1 MILARVLSKIYKE
14 GGIILQDEKGIKYV
28 IGTPKPVNPIT
39 VKLLNR
45 KLKYLLLIEPE
56 YYFPEAYMNEEI
68 VIENA
73 TLHDFLMEFVKNL
86 GRGEIT
92 FYSKL
97 VKKMFGVW
105 RYISN
110 FNTKSKSKKQIS
122 SHYDLGGKKGIKLYT
137 NMLCK
142 NMQYS
147 CAIWKD
153 DTKTL
158 EDAQI
163 NKLNH
168 IIKKLKIKKGDKILD
183 IGCGFGTAAAY
194 IAKRTGCEVTGI
206 TLSKNQL
213 DYALQNAKNL
223 NLDNQI
229 NFQLKDYRDMEG
241 KFDKL
246 YSIGMFE
253 HTSLK
258 YYNTFFKKTYDL
270 LKENGTFLLHTIG
283 VVGSPTAPSRWIGTR
298 IFPGG
303 RCPSYS
309 QIIKPIEKSGFI
321 VNDCE
326 TLIRHYDSTLEAWRE
341 RFLAKRGE
349 MKDLFDEKFCKM
361 WEFYLSSTSASFRF
375 RDLCVYQIQLVKN
388 FSTASRTRDYIYDST
403 VIK

>member
-1 MILARVLSKIYKE
+1 MLLARVLSKIYKE
-14 GGIILQDEKGIKYV
+14 DGIILQDEKNVKYV
-28 IGTPKPVNPIT
+28 IGKPNSEKPVT
-39 VKLLNR
+39 VKLLNK
-45 KLKYLLLIEPE
+45 KLKYLLLVEPE
-56 YYFPEAYMNEEI
+56 YYFPEAFINEEI
-68 VIENA
+68 IIENA
-73 TLHDFLMEFVKNL
+73 TLHEFLMVFVKNL

-92 FYSKL
+92 FYSDL
-97 VKKMFGVW
+97 VKKLFGIW

-110 FNTKSKSKKQIS
+110 FNTKSKSKQQIS

-137 NMLCK
+137 NMLCS

-158 EDAQI
+158 EEAQI

-183 IGCGFGTAAAY
+183 IGGGFGTAAAY
-194 IAKRTGCEVTGI
+194 IAKQTGCEVTGI

-213 DYALQNAKNL
+213 DYAVQNAKEL

-229 NFQLKDYRDMEG
+229 SFELKDYRDMGG

-270 LKENGTFLLHTIG
+270 LKDNGTFLLHTIG
-283 VVGSPTAPSRWIGTR
+283 VVGPPSAPSRWIGTR

-326 TLIRHYDSTLEAWRE
+326 SLIKHYDLTLEAWRE
-341 RFLAKRGE
+341 RFLAKRTE

-361 WEFYLSSTSASFRF
+361 WEFYLSSTSAAFRY
-375 RDLCVYQIQLVKN
+375 RDLLVFQIQLVKN
-388 FSTASRTRDYIYDST
+388 FSTASRTRDYIYN
-403 VIK
+403 

>member
-1 MILARVLSKIYKE
+1 MLLARVLSKIYKE
-14 GGIILQDEKGIKYV
+14 GGIILQDEKGVKYV
-28 IGTPKPVNPIT
+28 IGNPKSENPT
-39 VKLLNR
+39 TLKLFNK

-68 VIENA
+68 IIENA
-73 TLHDFLMEFVKNL
+73 TLHEFLMDFVKNL
-86 GRGEIT
+86 GRSEIT
-92 FYSKL
+92 FYSDLINKI
-97 VKKMFGVW
+97 FGIW

-110 FNTKSKSKKQIS
+110 FNTKSKSKKQIA
-122 SHYDLGGKKGIKLYT
+122 SHYDLGGKKGIKLYK

-158 EDAQI
+158 EEAQI

-194 IAKRTGCEVTGI
+194 IAKQTGCEVTGI

-213 DYALQNAKNL
+213 DYALQNAKEL

-229 NFQLKDYRDMEG
+229 NFELKDYREMGG
-241 KFDKL
+241 KFDKC

-253 HTSLK
+253 HCSLK

-270 LKENGTFLLHTIG
+270 LKKNGTFLLHTIG
-283 VVGSPTAPSRWIGTR
+283 VVGPPSAPSRWINSR

-326 TLIRHYDSTLEAWRE
+326 TLIRHYDLTLEAWRE
-341 RFLAKRGE
+341 RFLAKRTE

-361 WEFYLSSTSASFRF
+361 WEFYLSSTASSFRF

-388 FSTASRTRDYIYDST
+388 FSTASKTRDYIY
-403 VIK
+403 K